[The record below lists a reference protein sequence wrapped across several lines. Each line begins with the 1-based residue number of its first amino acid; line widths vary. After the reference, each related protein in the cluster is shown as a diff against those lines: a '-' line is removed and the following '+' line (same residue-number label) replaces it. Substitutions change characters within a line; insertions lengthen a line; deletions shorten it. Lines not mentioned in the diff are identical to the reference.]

1 MFNKYKNLIKI
12 QDEVIEE
19 LEKKINTKTRAYDN
33 LEKRYLKLEV
43 INQKN
48 LKKIKELEEQVKIKD
63 E

>member
-12 QDEVIEE
+12 QDEVIGE
-19 LEKKINTKTRAYDN
+19 LEKKLNTKTRAYDN

-48 LKKIKELEEQVKIKD
+48 LKKIKELEAKKNE
-63 E
+63 